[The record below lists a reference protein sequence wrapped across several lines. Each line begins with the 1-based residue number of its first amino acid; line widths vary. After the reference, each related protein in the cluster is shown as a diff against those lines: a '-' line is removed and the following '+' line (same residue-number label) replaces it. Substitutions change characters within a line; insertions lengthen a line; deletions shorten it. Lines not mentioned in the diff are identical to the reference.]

1 MKQGYPHSCRALQRC
16 YAKIIS
22 IMNRGE
28 KIKAILCSVI
38 GLLLI
43 PAAVFAESAISQ
55 GFPTSE
61 ALHPGT
67 IVSRQEKEKGI
78 EQATSAS
85 TDRLLGVVSDT
96 SLLELS
102 DDGMS
107 QAQVVTNGL
116 ALTLVSNINGDIK
129 VGDFV
134 TASPL
139 KGVGMKTLETG
150 YVIGVAQANF
160 ADIKAASERTITDK
174 SGKQKV
180 ITVGLMPV
188 QIDVTHY
195 EKQDDKKS
203 IVPQFILNI
212 AQAVSGK
219 QVSVVRVLAALLVL
233 IVGTISIG
241 VMLYASVRS
250 SIASIGRN
258 PLAAAAVNRGL
269 LEISFLTLGILAVML
284 TAMYLILVL

>member
-1 MKQGYPHSCRALQRC
+1 MKQDYTYPYRFLQRC
-16 YAKIIS
+16 CAKIIS

-28 KIKAILCSVI
+28 KTKAILCSVI
-38 GLLLI
+38 GLLFI

-55 GFPTSE
+55 GFPTDE
-61 ALHPGT
+61 TLQPGT

-96 SLLELS
+96 SLVELS
-102 DDGMS
+102 DDGLS
-107 QAQVVTNGL
+107 QVQVVTNGL
-116 ALTLVSNINGDIK
+116 AFTLVSNINGDVK

-139 KGVGMKTLETG
+139 KGVGMKTLESG
-150 YVIGVAQANF
+150 YVIGVAQADF
-160 ADIKAASERTITDK
+160 ADIKAVSERTITDK
-174 SGKQKV
+174 SGNERV
-180 ITVGLMPV
+180 VTVGLMPV

-203 IVPQFILNI
+203 LIPQFILNI

-233 IVGTISIG
+233 IVGTVAIG

-269 LEISFLTLGILAVML
+269 LEISFLTLGILVIMLAAV
-284 TAMYLILVL
+284 YLILVL

>member
-1 MKQGYPHSCRALQRC
+1 MKHNYSDRHRALRRC

-22 IMNRGE
+22 IMHRGE
-28 KIKAILCSVI
+28 NVKVILCSVI
-38 GLLLI
+38 CLLLV

-55 GFPTSE
+55 GFPTE
-61 ALHPGT
+61 ETLQPGT

-78 EQATSAS
+78 EQATSGSA
-85 TDRLLGVVSDT
+85 DRLLGVVSDT

-102 DDGMS
+102 DDGPS

-116 ALTLVSNINGDIK
+116 AYTLVSNINGEIK

-160 ADIKAASERTITDK
+160 ADSKKVSERTVTDK
-174 SGKQKV
+174 LGNQKV
-180 ITVGLMPV
+180 ISIGLMPV

-203 IVPQFILNI
+203 VIPQFILSI

-219 QVSVVRVLAALLVL
+219 RVSVVRVLAALLVL
-233 IVGTISIG
+233 IVGTVAIG

-269 LEISFLTLGILAVML
+269 LEISFLTLGILVIMLAAV
-284 TAMYLILVL
+284 YLILVL